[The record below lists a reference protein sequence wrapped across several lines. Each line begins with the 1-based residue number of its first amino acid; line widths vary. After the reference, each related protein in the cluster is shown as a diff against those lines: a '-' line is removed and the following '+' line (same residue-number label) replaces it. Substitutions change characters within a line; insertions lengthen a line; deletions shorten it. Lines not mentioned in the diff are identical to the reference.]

1 MARRTAE
8 SLSGGPTVACVSW
21 DRSGP
26 GKSSIN
32 TNGNSTTHLLA
43 AAWLC
48 VLSVRPAAAQNFL
61 EGVVSLNVTVTK
73 EETCIARHTA

>member
-1 MARRTAE
+1 MLSRILEQRADRRVCFLG
-8 SLSGGPTVACVSW
+8 SL
-21 DRSGP
+21 RP

-32 TNGNSTTHLLA
+32 TNGNSMTHLLA

-61 EGVVSLNVTVTK
+61 EGVVSLNLTMTK
-73 EETCIARHTA
+73 EETCIASHTA